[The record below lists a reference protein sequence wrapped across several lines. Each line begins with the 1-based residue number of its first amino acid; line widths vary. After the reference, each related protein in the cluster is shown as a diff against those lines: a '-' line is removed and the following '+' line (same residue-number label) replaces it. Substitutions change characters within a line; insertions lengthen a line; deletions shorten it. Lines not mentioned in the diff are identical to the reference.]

1 MRVNKLVLATVPAA
15 LVLVAC
21 GGGDGAGEG
30 GDANASSGEEVKLA
44 FANSYTTEHPHTRC
58 GIQKVAD
65 EINGQDLGLDIEVFP
80 NSQLGGDVDRVASV
94 GTGDLEMDVQGSSAL
109 GSVYEPIGVM
119 DAAYAFDDADHL
131 FEFFDSDASDQ
142 LKQEFEEAAGMHILD
157 VWYFGDRHFTANQPI
172 RTPEDL
178 KGLRMRFPDSPQYL
192 ANAKAIGASATAVAF
207 EEVFLALQQG
217 IVDGQENPIP
227 TIAEMSFDEVQSHVS
242 LSGHQ
247 IGSQMVVINSEVWD
261 SLSSEQQDA
270 LQTVVSETRSENRAC
285 IEAAEEEI
293 LQEWAD
299 SGAMEVVEDVDR
311 DAFQQK
317 AEAYFRDNLSEQQL
331 AVYDAI
337 REAAS

>member
-1 MRVNKLVLATVPAA
+1 MRINKLALALVPAA
-15 LVLVAC
+15 VALAAC
-21 GGGDGAGEG
+21 GGGSGGGSSASADG
-30 GDANASSGEEVKLA
+30 EVTKLA

-58 GIQKVAD
+58 GIQSVAD
-65 EINGQDLGLDIEVFP
+65 EINGQDLGLQIEVFP

-131 FEFFDSDASDQ
+131 FEFFDSEASAQ
-142 LKQEFEEAAGMHILD
+142 LKQDFEDAAGMHILD

-192 ANAKAIGASATAVAF
+192 ANAKAVGASATAVAF

-247 IGSQMVVINSEVWD
+247 IGSQMVIVNSEVWE
-261 SLSSEQQDA
+261 SLTADQQEA
-270 LQTVVSETRSENRAC
+270 LQTVVSETRAENRAC
-285 IEAAEEEI
+285 IEEAEQEI

-299 SGAMEVVEDVDR
+299 TGAMEVVDDVDR

-317 AEAYFRDNLSEQQL
+317 AEAYFGENLTEEQL
-331 AVYDAI
+331 AVYTAI
-337 REAAS
+337 RDAAS